1 MPCQSLNSTRYS
13 VCLSLLFL
21 LKHSHHKN
29 NSINVNE
36 RVSYCVCVYVC
47 QEHRKLMNSYTYTLS
62 LFTWAQWSCERASE
76 DVRVCS
82 INIYFWCTWYTRAII
97 KYDSNSCYWLLFV
110 THLVLDSNLQSL
122 LNCTVSR
129 ISFIEQQN
137 RYYFIFHSHD
147 NNKTVT
153 VSNSAEYIKKIS
165 WIGILKIFSIE
176 MDPRKR
182 NGTRLLL

>member
-36 RVSYCVCVYVC
+36 RVSYCVCVCLPRAPQIDELIHIY
-47 QEHRKLMNSYTYTLS
+47 S
-62 LFTWAQWSCERASE
+62 LALYMGTVIVRASE

-129 ISFIEQQN
+129 ISFIEQQY

-165 WIGILKIFSIE
+165 WIGIVKIFSIE